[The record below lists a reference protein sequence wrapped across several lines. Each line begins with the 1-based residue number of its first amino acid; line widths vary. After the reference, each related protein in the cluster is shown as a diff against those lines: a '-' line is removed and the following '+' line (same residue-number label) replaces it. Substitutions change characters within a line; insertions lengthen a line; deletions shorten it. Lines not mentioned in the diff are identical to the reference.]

1 MKSQLAGEINIFD
14 GPLVCPGF
22 LFRVWFFGTTVMVCE
37 VV

>member
-22 LFRVWFFGTTVMVCE
+22 LLRVWFPSTTVVVFE
-37 VV
+37 VP